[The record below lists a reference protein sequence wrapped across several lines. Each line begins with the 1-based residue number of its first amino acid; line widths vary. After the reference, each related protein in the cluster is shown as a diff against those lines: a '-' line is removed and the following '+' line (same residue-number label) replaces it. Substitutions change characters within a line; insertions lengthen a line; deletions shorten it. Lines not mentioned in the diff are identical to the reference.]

1 MIKNLRRNVL
11 TIGGMVYSNIS
22 NAKCQQK
29 YGVDSGLQISRRFQF
44 SAKTV

>member
-11 TIGGMVYSNIS
+11 TIGGMVFSNIS

-29 YGVDSGLQISRRFQF
+29 YGVNSGPQISRRFQF